1 MFYIFN
7 NKNKCITSCDFEP
20 NTEDIKYRNEF
31 CIESDTS
38 IGIGDTYINGAIQKD
53 NTEKLTDYEIKAR
66 NYRNNL
72 RNKIDNYI
80 KPSSTIND
88 ELVTEDQKTM
98 FINDSLLLARWPTT
112 IGWPY
117 VPLPELSN
125 ITLEVLCNPVWEFN
139 EWK

>member
-1 MFYIFN
+1 MYYIFN

-20 NTEDIKYRNEF
+20 NIEDIESRDEF

-38 IGIGDTYINGAIQKD
+38 IGIGDTYINGVIQKD
-53 NTEKLTDYEIKAR
+53 NTEKLTDYKIKAR

-72 RNKIDNYI
+72 RNKIDNYL
-80 KPSSTIND
+80 KPSSTIHD

-117 VPLPELSN
+117 VPLPELSD